1 MPCDKKLMQRILNE
15 PKKLSPNQE
24 KAVLAEKR
32 YVRVVAGAGAGKTET
47 LTRRIVYLLLC
58 KNVDPSSIVAF
69 TFTEKAAQSMKS
81 RVYTRISSLV
91 GESYT
96 AQLGKIYIGTIHSYA
111 LRILQ
116 DYFGYGNYDVF
127 DENQE
132 MAFVLRKGFELGIY
146 DIPPKLNYGEK
157 CKMFV
162 DTVNVVYD
170 EIISRDKIQE
180 KNPMFYKL
188 LQKYEKLLNKNHR
201 LTFGRMIYLA
211 IEEFKKHP
219 EIISEKLKIKHLI
232 VDEYQDINLAQEKFI
247 ELLGKYANI
256 FVVGD
261 PRQTIYQWRGS
272 DDECFE
278 RFLEKYSPGVKSI
291 TIPENRR
298 SGKNIVKV
306 GNAIASKFKR
316 RFEPMKS
323 INNYGGKVYVMP
335 FETKEEEAKRIV
347 AQIERLQKELNLKY
361 SDFGILLRSVKAS
374 GDPFIRELKKRGIP
388 YIVGGKGGLFKREE
402 TKAVGKLFA
411 WLSPKGFWRESGKK
425 ALKGD
430 RLLQSALED
439 WENVTGFSLPS
450 TIKGELRKWKHD
462 VINGK
467 YSAFQKIYY
476 DLLKILG
483 YLNLDPNNKL
493 HAAIMA
499 NLGRFSNIL
508 SDYESAFRLGGNEIK
523 WEKALNGLYWYFNLY
538 ALFAYEEQSPEDI
551 RNIDAVQITTVHQAK
566 GLEWRVVFI
575 PALAE
580 DEFPSHHVG
589 EKREWLISRDL
600 FNADRYD
607 LKDDDERRLFYVAV
621 TRAKNVLV
629 LSYYKN
635 NKIGKFL
642 EEILEKRPPYI
653 KVGTP
658 TTQIEFDGSL
668 DVKDE
673 DEIHTFD
680 AGEIVD
686 YTRCP
691 YFYRLRHVWNYDA
704 PLAEELGFGNAL
716 HYCLRRTV
724 ELVKNNGYD
733 ASNALS
739 KAVSDDFYLP
749 FAPPRKFSV
758 LKKSAEYMLEK
769 YVRDNVNDINSVA
782 EVEYRLEFPAYNA
795 TIAGKVDVII
805 DKGGEVEAREYK
817 TSTKVARPD
826 EVALQVRLYGVG
838 LQKLGYKVT
847 KGSVA
852 YLSEKTISPVD
863 MSKSSLRKATEEA
876 DRILRSILEE
886 NYEAKVGEFCNNCDY
901 REICRWRKRR

>member
-1 MPCDKKLMQRILNE
+1 MGCDEKLLQRILNE
-15 PKKLSPNQE
+15 PKKLSPDQK

-32 YVRVVAGAGAGKTET
+32 YVRIVAGAGAGKTET

-81 RVYTRISSLV
+81 RVYTRISSLA

-96 AQLGKIYIGTIHSYA
+96 AQLGKMYIGTIHSYA

-146 DIPPKLNYGEK
+146 NIPARLNYGKK

-162 DTVNVVYD
+162 DAVNVVYD
-170 EIISRDKIQE
+170 EMISRDNLQE
-180 KNPMFYKL
+180 KNPGFYKL
-188 LQKYEKLLNKNHR
+188 LQKYEKLLNENHR

-211 IEEFKKHP
+211 VEELKKHP
-219 EIISEKLKIKHLI
+219 EIISKKLKIKHLI
-232 VDEYQDINLAQEKFI
+232 VDEYQDINLAQEKLI

-278 RFLEKYSPGVKSI
+278 RFLEKYSPEVKPI

-298 SGKNIVKV
+298 SGENIVKV

-316 RFEPMKS
+316 QFKPMKS
-323 INNYGGKVYVMP
+323 INNYGGKVYVIP

-347 AQIERLQKELNLKY
+347 TQIERLQKELNLKY
-361 SDFGILLRSVKAS
+361 SDFGILLRSVKVS

-388 YIVGGKGGLFKREE
+388 YIVGGKVGLFKREE

-411 WLSPKGFWRESGKK
+411 WLSPEGFWRESRKR
-425 ALKGD
+425 ALEGD
-430 RLLQSALED
+430 KLLQSALED
-439 WENVTGFSLPS
+439 WENVTGFSLSS
-450 TIKGELRKWKHD
+450 TIKDELEKWKQD

-467 YSAFQKIYY
+467 YSAFQNIYH

-508 SDYESAFRLGGNEIK
+508 SDYESAFRLGGNEIR
-523 WEKALNGLYWYFNLY
+523 WEKALKGLYWYFNLY
-538 ALFAYEEQSPEDI
+538 ALSAYEEQSLEDI

-566 GLEWRVVFI
+566 GLEWHVVFI
-575 PALAE
+575 PALVE
-580 DEFPSHHVG
+580 DKFPSYYVG
-589 EKREWLISRDL
+589 EKRAWLISRDL

-629 LSYYKN
+629 LSYYEN
-635 NKIGKFL
+635 SKISKFL
-642 EEILEKRPPYI
+642 EEILEKSPPHI
-653 KVGTP
+653 EVGTP
-658 TTQIEFDGSL
+658 TTQIEFDGPL

-733 ASNALS
+733 ASKALS
-739 KAVSDDFYLP
+739 KAVSDDFHLP
-749 FAPPRKFSV
+749 FAPSRKFSI

-769 YVRDNVNDINSVA
+769 YVKDNVNDINSVA

-805 DKGGEVEAREYK
+805 DKGGEVEVREYK
-817 TSTKVARPD
+817 TSTKVAKPD

-852 YLSEKTISPVD
+852 YLSEKMISPVD
-863 MSKSSLRKATEEA
+863 MSESSLRKATEEA
-876 DRILRSILEE
+876 DRILRSIFEE